1 MNTFPISLPEDLPP
15 AVALALF
22 EALQNL
28 TNAVWNLYETDL
40 IELVMAERNQV
51 PPAQQALDLGLI
63 KFGVFIFTNA

>member
-1 MNTFPISLPEDLPP
+1 VKTFPVSLPEDLPP

-40 IELVMAERNQV
+40 IELMMAEPNQI
-51 PPAQQALDLGLI
+51 PPAQQVLDFNDDLP
-63 KFGVFIFTNA
+63 F